1 MARLIIKSS
10 FFKNNED
17 FKNYSIDIIE
27 EFKKEFAVY
36 PEWIKIDFIT
46 KKISIEFQNL
56 RKNLSLFLKMIM
68 SDTNIS
74 SSYIA
79 RTTYYKNVDTVF
91 MLMI

>member
-1 MARLIIKSS
+1 MKMRLLFLETNIITDLDLL
-10 FFKNNED
+10 E
-17 FKNYSIDIIE
+17 IILE
-27 EFKKEFAVY
+27 Y
-36 PEWIKIDFIT
+36 
-46 KKISIEFQNL
+46 
-56 RKNLSLFLKMIM
+56 LFLKMIM